1 MRQIKSLT
9 GLDATQDEN
18 NFIILC
24 GKVFIYQMLFAFN
37 GWIYAERKDVI
48 SALESNFVDIDN
60 YFRSCGFYYGT
71 DDNGHSYSASQ
82 YKAKS
87 MWLLSKQL
95 NITNRIRVNDTSGG
109 NYFNLTTSTKIL
121 KKQSNQF
128 LENQPAI
135 SGNSNRKQY
144 CKIIYRR
151 QAIYPKRTPVI
162 KQHKSFINGKPYAIS
177 TLQTSFNSS
186 TYYDKT
192 KLLSAVKILHLQYQ
206 SQKLKLY
213 LTTEKIMLTLQ
224 ETKQNYIYYVL
235 P

>member
-1 MRQIKSLT
+1 
-9 GLDATQDEN
+9 
-18 NFIILC
+18 
-24 GKVFIYQMLFAFN
+24 
-37 GWIYAERKDVI
+37 
-48 SALESNFVDIDN
+48 
-60 YFRSCGFYYGT
+60 
-71 DDNGHSYSASQ
+71 
-82 YKAKS
+82 

-109 NYFNLTTSTKIL
+109 NYFNLTTSTKNIEEAVESVFGKSASYL
-121 KKQSNQF
+121 GAIAIESNTVKSYIEDK
-128 LENQPAI
+128 LYIRKERL
-135 SGNSNRKQY
+135 SSNSTNL
-144 CKIIYRR
+144 
-151 QAIYPKRTPVI
+151 
-162 KQHKSFINGKPYAIS
+162 FINGKPYAIS

>member
-1 MRQIKSLT
+1 MPDYIVYDYDNYIPADATIEAVLDYKDVQGVPKNYYRVIAQIKSLT

-24 GKVFIYQMLFAFN
+24 GKSFYIPNAVRFN

-109 NYFNLTTSTKIL
+109 NYFNLTTSTKNIEEAVE
-121 KKQSNQF
+121 SVF
-128 LENQPAI
+128 ENQPAI
-135 SGNSNRKQY
+135 SEQ
-144 CKIIYRR
+144 
-151 QAIYPKRTPVI
+151 
-162 KQHKSFINGKPYAIS
+162 
-177 TLQTSFNSS
+177 
-186 TYYDKT
+186 
-192 KLLSAVKILHLQYQ
+192 
-206 SQKLKLY
+206 
-213 LTTEKIMLTLQ
+213 
-224 ETKQNYIYYVL
+224 
-235 P
+235 